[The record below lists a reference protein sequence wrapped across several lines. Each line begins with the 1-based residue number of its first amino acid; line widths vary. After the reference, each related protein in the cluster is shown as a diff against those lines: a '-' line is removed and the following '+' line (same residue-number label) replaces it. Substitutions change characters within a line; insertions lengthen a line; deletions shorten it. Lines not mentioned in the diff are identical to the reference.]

1 MFRVVKVSGKQQ
13 EAQCLLDQLIMP
25 ALTDQA
31 ASVKADRGLDGAE
44 SRAVLKRDSRALS
57 PHEPGCHERTTSLQ
71 SGGEGCIVS
80 NMKQIRNQ

>member
-1 MFRVVKVSGKQQ
+1 MLRVVKVSGKQQ

-31 ASVKADRGLDGAE
+31 ASVKAGRGLGGAK
-44 SRAVLKRDSRALS
+44 SRAVLKKDSRALS
-57 PHEPGCHERTTSLQ
+57 PQEPGCHERTTALQ
-71 SGGEGCIVS
+71 NGEEGCIVS